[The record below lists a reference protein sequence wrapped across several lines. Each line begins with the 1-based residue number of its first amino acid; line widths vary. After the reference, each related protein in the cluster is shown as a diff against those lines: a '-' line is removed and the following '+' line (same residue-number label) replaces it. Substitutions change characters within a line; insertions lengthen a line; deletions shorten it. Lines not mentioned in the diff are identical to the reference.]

1 MASYHM
7 HRHSYVSEH
16 YVESESVCGGQTG
29 ARWLDVLYMISLSHT
44 SLWYWWLRVLLMT
57 ANYILIY
64 HVTTSS
70 RPWTPNHEIEPTRK
84 YVVTS
89 DPDASQLQARLRCCD
104 ISVDTEDWWVS
115 ATWCMSDDAYCSAT
129 CCLWCLQCD
138 QWRREMH
145 KPTSGTLTKTR
156 GTFQFAILCQFATW
170 TFRTFGRFD
179 TRTFLYL
186 PGRFATG
193 R

>member
-1 MASYHM
+1 MMASYHM

-70 RPWTPNHEIEPTRK
+70 RPWTPNHEIEPTRNCASMLWQLMQVS
-84 YVVTS
+84 YRRDCDAVISALTRRTDEYQRHDACQMMHTVVPLAAFDACSVTS
-89 DPDASQLQARLRCCD
+89 GVEKCTSQQAG
-104 ISVDTEDWWVS
+104 
-115 ATWCMSDDAYCSAT
+115 
-129 CCLWCLQCD
+129 
-138 QWRREMH
+138 H
-145 KPTSGTLTKTR
+145 
-156 GTFQFAILCQFATW
+156 
-170 TFRTFGRFD
+170 
-179 TRTFLYL
+179 
-186 PGRFATG
+186 
-193 R
+193 

>member
-7 HRHSYVSEH
+7 HRHSYVSER

-104 ISVDTEDWWVS
+104 ISVDTEDWFMDVS
-115 ATWCMSDDAYCSAT
+115 LLCM
-129 CCLWCLQCD
+129 
-138 QWRREMH
+138 
-145 KPTSGTLTKTR
+145 
-156 GTFQFAILCQFATW
+156 FATW